1 MNSISGLVKETLPN
15 YLSSL
20 PVPDTFSGWFKLSFK
35 DWLSLIPPTAVAA
48 GIGYTIYLA
57 YCPAARKGGCPKAG
71 ICNQSVRKHEAKVV
85 DMIDIENIA
94 EKAAF
99 CRCWKTKNWPYCD
112 GSHGEHNKQTGD
124 NVGPVVLKRNS

>member
-1 MNSISGLVKETLPN
+1 MQGVSSLVKTTIPD
-15 YLSSL
+15 YLSNL
-20 PVPDTFSGWFKLSFK
+20 PIPDSFTGWFKLSFK
-35 DWLSLIPPTAVAA
+35 DWLALIPPTAVVA
-48 GIGYTIYLA
+48 GLGYVSYLA
-57 YCPAARKGGCPKAG
+57 FCPAARKGCSGSG
-71 ICNQSVRKHEAKVV
+71 RCNQSIRKSEAKVV

-124 NVGPVVLKRNS
+124 NVGPVVLQRKK

>member
-1 MNSISGLVKETLPN
+1 MEPISHLVKSSLPN

-20 PVPDTFSGWFKLSFK
+20 PVPDSIGGWFKLSFK
-35 DWLSLIPPTAVAA
+35 DWLALIPPTVVVA
-48 GIGYTIYLA
+48 GIGYTAYLA
-57 YCPAARKGGCPKAG
+57 YCPAARASCSAKISGR
-71 ICNQSVRKHEAKVV
+71 CNNHIRKNEPKVV
-85 DMIDIENIA
+85 DMIDVEDIA

-124 NVGPVVLKRNS
+124 NVGPIVIKK